1 MAKNNEN
8 GTIVV
13 TETGV
18 LDSGNSNDEKSILYS
33 SVTNSNS
40 TNTENEIILNT
51 GNENTEK
58 IKPIIVISIPTKNE
72 KPLMDVFD
80 NKDHGAMHF
89 IVADNIYIAKNKL
102 YKYLD
107 KFKTRS
113 VKNIIFDTHGG
124 GAGWIY
130 LDNKDNKNEIEIN
143 YFGYKHIEMG
153 CKIPQINV

>member
-72 KPLMDVFD
+72 KPLMDF
-80 NKDHGAMHF
+80 
-89 IVADNIYIAKNKL
+89 
-102 YKYLD
+102 
-107 KFKTRS
+107 R
-113 VKNIIFDTHGG
+113 
-124 GAGWIY
+124 
-130 LDNKDNKNEIEIN
+130 
-143 YFGYKHIEMG
+143 
-153 CKIPQINV
+153 